1 VANYGDGTVSVI
13 DGNTNSVIANLTIGG
28 RLFAVAVNPNTNKVY
43 VANDDSNFVYIIDGN
58 ENIVTKMLKIFFTN
72 IKFPKI
78 FVNPNTNK
86 VYIPLND
93 IKRIYSIDGN
103 TNNIAIIPLDILEQL
118 SEIAI
123 NVNRNEIYI
132 ANYRSGTVYVI
143 DGNTN
148 NIVAEIDVG
157 VKKFP
162 DVMSIDPITNK
173 LYMVHSDP
181 RSEGTVSVIDVQA
194 KKSKNVPI
202 ANAAVKSGDEP
213 VDISVNP
220 NTNKIYV
227 ANYGSGTVSVID
239 GKTNSNATNI
249 QIGAEPI
256 AIAVNAKTN
265 KIYVANNGSGT
276 VSVING
282 ETNRVIP
289 EIKVGIYPRDIG
301 INPVTNK
308 IYVANYGSGTVS
320 VIDGNIDKVIQNI
333 SVGDHPRALD
343 VNAKTNKIYVA
354 NTGSNAVSVIDGNTD
369 SVIAEIKLRQYPF
382 FVSIDPNTN
391 KVFVANIA
399 HMSGSNY
406 NTVDSTK
413 NSTVSVIDGNID
425 KVIQNISVGDG
436 PIALAVNLET
446 ALAYVT
452 KLDNTVSIID
462 ENLVNTVH
470 GISEQPPTIALGEDL
485 SAYPGEIK
493 VNPNTNKIYVANY
506 GSGTV
511 SVIDGKTNSNAT
523 NIQVGT
529 GPIGIAVNP
538 TTNKI
543 YVANHRSNAV
553 SVIDGLINKVVAAI
567 KFNITPEN
575 SGHIKCNDKEY
586 PTNQY
591 LYIPSN
597 TNCIAYANRGF
608 QFSSWIENLGHNS
621 TRTISTSLI
630 PDSPVNSIIRFFGFN
645 QYDNSEAL
653 SITRHG
659 SFTASFKELPA
670 PVPPEYWIPLYGVI
684 ISSIVGTWLIPGII
698 GWVKSKKQAGRLHQ
712 FNQRITCLYRNGKLD
727 QNDIEGL
734 DNLKR
739 DITDA
744 YTNGKISEQH
754 YTLLN
759 KRIPTQENKAINNNK
774 PSYMQ
779 ERISKY
785 QSQSITNDF
794 VQSVKTDSNVD
805 NLLYYEN
812 SQLGIKIQYPSEWNL
827 HQKEHYPDHPS
838 DIWTQVVGFSSG
850 REIRTNSNLE
860 NVAIYV
866 KSLHAKN
873 ISVDTYS
880 NRQIN
885 RIRKK
890 FSMNE
895 ASPIILAGS
904 PGYKVSYIDK
914 KGYDTIEVWAV
925 QRNNV
930 YTIKCIAKAQDYS
943 FYLPIFQEIISSF
956 QITK

>member
-1 VANYGDGTVSVI
+1 MLLKPGLNNILFILGYMQLFVIMSMIQRKYIIFPLILTLIFLILFSFDAAAAQSTYSRGSHSIVNTQNQNLYSSKTLIADIKVGKIPVDIAVNPTTNKVYVANRDSNTLSVIDGKTNSNATKNIQVGAKPIRIAVNPTTNKIYVANYGDGTVSVI

-227 ANYGSGTVSVID
+227 ANYRSGTVSVID

-436 PIALAVNLET
+436 PIALAVMLCC
-446 ALAYVT
+446 Y
-452 KLDNTVSIID
+452 
-462 ENLVNTVH
+462 
-470 GISEQPPTIALGEDL
+470 
-485 SAYPGEIK
+485 
-493 VNPNTNKIYVANY
+493 
-506 GSGTV
+506 
-511 SVIDGKTNSNAT
+511 
-523 NIQVGT
+523 
-529 GPIGIAVNP
+529 
-538 TTNKI
+538 
-543 YVANHRSNAV
+543 
-553 SVIDGLINKVVAAI
+553 
-567 KFNITPEN
+567 
-575 SGHIKCNDKEY
+575 
-586 PTNQY
+586 
-591 LYIPSN
+591 
-597 TNCIAYANRGF
+597 
-608 QFSSWIENLGHNS
+608 
-621 TRTISTSLI
+621 
-630 PDSPVNSIIRFFGFN
+630 
-645 QYDNSEAL
+645 
-653 SITRHG
+653 
-659 SFTASFKELPA
+659 
-670 PVPPEYWIPLYGVI
+670 
-684 ISSIVGTWLIPGII
+684 
-698 GWVKSKKQAGRLHQ
+698 
-712 FNQRITCLYRNGKLD
+712 
-727 QNDIEGL
+727 
-734 DNLKR
+734 
-739 DITDA
+739 
-744 YTNGKISEQH
+744 
-754 YTLLN
+754 
-759 KRIPTQENKAINNNK
+759 
-774 PSYMQ
+774 
-779 ERISKY
+779 RIS
-785 QSQSITNDF
+785 ICN
-794 VQSVKTDSNVD
+794 KT
-805 NLLYYEN
+805 
-812 SQLGIKIQYPSEWNL
+812 
-827 HQKEHYPDHPS
+827 
-838 DIWTQVVGFSSG
+838 
-850 REIRTNSNLE
+850 
-860 NVAIYV
+860 
-866 KSLHAKN
+866 
-873 ISVDTYS
+873 
-880 NRQIN
+880 
-885 RIRKK
+885 
-890 FSMNE
+890 
-895 ASPIILAGS
+895 
-904 PGYKVSYIDK
+904 
-914 KGYDTIEVWAV
+914 
-925 QRNNV
+925 
-930 YTIKCIAKAQDYS
+930 
-943 FYLPIFQEIISSF
+943 
-956 QITK
+956 